1 MPATVN
7 EKVLIGEDAEF
18 GQTTLADSEALA
30 VINGLVRIKA
40 KGGTSALP
48 AYLSVGDWWYAHEV
62 TLLEDDVV
70 QLPTYVTFADITS
83 VTVNGSKAQI
93 DTTRL
98 ADVQKGSRTGKS
110 EQSGSFEGFRTSG
123 GTAAEQTVRNL
134 FLSKMVD
141 VMDMNNGAKS
151 PINDDI
157 LWIFAYLNTNT
168 KDDEL
173 QEVYIAPIRIT
184 QLDVFNVSVDG
195 VQTLSGSFVVDGTT
209 GNAQIVQYKN
219 PYTITYVLDGGTN
232 DEDNPDSYTFTTPTI
247 TLEPATKALHTFNGW
262 FSNAAKTVEVTNIP
276 VGSQGNITL
285 YAKFTLD

>member
-18 GQTTLADSEALA
+18 GQTTLADSGALA

-48 AYLSVGDWWYAHEV
+48 AYLNAGDWMFAHEI
-62 TLLEDDVV
+62 TLLSGDVV
-70 QLPTYVTFADITS
+70 QIPTYVTFADITS

-98 ADVQKGSRTGKS
+98 ADTQKGSRTGKS

-123 GTAAEQTVRNL
+123 GSANEQAVRNQ
-134 FLSKMVD
+134 FISKMVD
-141 VMDMNNGAKS
+141 VLDMNNGEKLV
-151 PINDDI
+151 INDTI
-157 LWIFAYLNTNT
+157 LWVFAYLNSNLT
-168 KDDEL
+168 DDEL

-232 DEDNPDSYTFTTPTI
+232 DVGNPDSYTFATPTI
-247 TLEPATKALHTFNGW
+247 TLADATKAANTFGGW
-262 FSNAAKTVEVTNIP
+262 FSDSAMTVEVTTIP
-276 VGSQGNITL
+276 VGSQGDITL